1 MDRTAEKPDPYPRPK
16 APDAEPETINPSLGE
31 SGRYVG
37 EAAPIAD
44 IADWLGWDAS
54 LVTA

>member
-16 APDAEPETINPSLGE
+16 APDAEPERINPSLGE